1 MNAVRKAADLRHMIG
16 MARAPS
22 SGFGTNLFLTDAAT
36 ERLASTGSLFAREFE
51 GAVIVLRREPCFDR
65 LYYAAA
71 DLGRLESALAQLD
84 LTAGGVLVSDLV
96 GRKDEVAP
104 WAAAFTNAG
113 FSNSTTILRM
123 QRAQAGQA
131 PAADTDSGV
140 EVARAGDAE
149 QIHAAL
155 LANFD
160 VYIDQLPPLEE
171 TREAAASGTI
181 LLLRDGS
188 RMAALLYYDRA
199 GLSTRF
205 RYWLVLPEYRTK
217 GYGDRLIRRYF
228 HDCAECRRFLLWV
241 HESNSRAIPIYR
253 WYGYKAD
260 SIVDV
265 VFIKRQ

>member
-1 MNAVRKAADLRHMIG
+1 MEKLYFTTPSNSVAIGAPMSPSLVQDIPSVEEQKAHYGLLSQHFSAEWLGKPAQWRAKVMLGADGHVSELDIYHSVLLDRSKTFVE
-16 MARAPS
+16 A
-22 SGFGTNLFLTDAAT
+22 
-36 ERLASTGSLFAREFE
+36 ERRTL
-51 GAVIVLRREPCFDR
+51 VLD
-65 LYYAAA
+65 
-71 DLGRLESALAQLD
+71 Q
-84 LTAGGVLVSDLV
+84 TAGGVLVSDLV

-171 TREAAASGTI
+171 TREAAASAVC
-181 LLLRDGS
+181 RA
-188 RMAALLYYDRA
+188 RAEALPCP
-199 GLSTRF
+199 SN
-205 RYWLVLPEYRTK
+205 VL
-217 GYGDRLIRRYF
+217 
-228 HDCAECRRFLLWV
+228 
-241 HESNSRAIPIYR
+241 SRATSLLD
-253 WYGYKAD
+253 A
-260 SIVDV
+260 V
-265 VFIKRQ
+265 